1 MTDTSL
7 AKLKDISCQLPAL
20 LLGVSAATS
29 RELWWMNQ
37 EWLELRWGCTID
49 QKLAAVCT
57 DQCFGEACWH
67 PSGTLRPYDGGNKHL
82 RNVGQLLRDY
92 TAPYSRKLSST
103 Y

>member
-1 MTDTSL
+1 MQPNEVQKGVAARKITSIE
-7 AKLKDISCQLPAL
+7 KEVYLK
-20 LLGVSAATS
+20 S
-29 RELWWMNQ
+29 RRKEKECIW
-37 EWLELRWGCTID
+37 RWY
-49 QKLAAVCT
+49 
-57 DQCFGEACWH
+57 